1 MKKYPEQVYRIY
13 TEDVRRKEIIKA
25 TAELFDNF
33 TLHPTTGFFNGQA
46 EKSIVI
52 EIVKATD
59 ANIERLA
66 HKIQELNGQKTMLVM
81 SLTGTASV
89 KHAKGS
95 QGSDIK
101 SRRALRSKP
110 PRKAEEARIITM
122 VATHPTNFSEKGNLN
137 SPTTFGFD
145 VRIIIMT
152 MSGAAIIHSA
162 PPTSSSARIGFM
174 PRKFSAKPKMVAP
187 AITP

>member
-25 TAELFDNF
+25 TSELFDNF

-81 SLTGTASV
+81 SLTGTAAV
-89 KHAKGS
+89 KHAQTAKAAEEESGV
-95 QGSDIK
+95 K
-101 SRRALRSKP
+101 NRRALRSKGK
-110 PRKAEEARIITM
+110 RK
-122 VATHPTNFSEKGNLN
+122 
-137 SPTTFGFD
+137 
-145 VRIIIMT
+145 
-152 MSGAAIIHSA
+152 
-162 PPTSSSARIGFM
+162 
-174 PRKFSAKPKMVAP
+174 KPGS
-187 AITP
+187 

>member
-33 TLHPTTGFFNGQA
+33 TLHPTTGFFNGQV

-66 HKIQELNGQKTMLVM
+66 HRIQELNGQKTMLVM
-81 SLTGTASV
+81 SLTGTAAV
-89 KHAKGS
+89 KHAKRAKKN
-95 QGSDIK
+95 IK
-101 SRRALRSKP
+101 RRRALHSKGK
-110 PRKAEEARIITM
+110 RK
-122 VATHPTNFSEKGNLN
+122 KL
-137 SPTTFGFD
+137 
-145 VRIIIMT
+145 
-152 MSGAAIIHSA
+152 
-162 PPTSSSARIGFM
+162 
-174 PRKFSAKPKMVAP
+174 KP
-187 AITP
+187 

>member
-1 MKKYPEQVYRIY
+1 MNKYPEQVYRIY

-89 KHAKGS
+89 KHAKGPRK
-95 QGSDIK
+95 DIK
-101 SRRALRSKP
+101 SRGALRSSQRSKEKRKKP
-110 PRKAEEARIITM
+110 G
-122 VATHPTNFSEKGNLN
+122 S
-137 SPTTFGFD
+137 
-145 VRIIIMT
+145 
-152 MSGAAIIHSA
+152 
-162 PPTSSSARIGFM
+162 
-174 PRKFSAKPKMVAP
+174 
-187 AITP
+187 